1 MSTEPLKLTE
11 RGMLTD
17 LLGAFGKEVAE
28 STRQLLNGE
37 IDQETYI
44 QESTDQILA
53 YREKLLEWITSKN

>member
-28 STRQLLNGE
+28 STRQLLHGE

-44 QESTDQILA
+44 QESTDQIRA
-53 YREKLLEWITSKN
+53 YREKLLEWVAKKI